1 MIELIGYLRTISDVT
16 LSTRPFSFALETSSS
31 YRLFSYKSSFIFF
44 QELHLYR
51 RFLFRYLRILEW
63 EGFEVTTVGNRC
75 RAIMFP
81 GGSKL

>member
-31 YRLFSYKSSFIFF
+31 YR
-44 QELHLYR
+44 
-51 RFLFRYLRILEW
+51 YLRILEW